1 MSARGLGRFVVD
13 VEPLRHRAF
22 RRLWLSTVVTTVG
35 SQLTAVAVPKQVF
48 DDTGSSAWV
57 GVSGA
62 VALVPLVVFG
72 LWGGSIADALD
83 RRTLLLVTNAGIALT
98 SLGLWLQAAADSHSV
113 WGVLVL
119 LALQQACFGLNAPAR
134 GAAVPRLVPGDLLTA
149 AAALSTSVSSLG
161 LVLGPLLAGVLIPVV
176 GLPTLY
182 LVDTVGLL
190 VAVLLTVG
198 LPRLP
203 PLARAGGEVRSPGLR
218 SVLEGGRYL
227 LVQRILLVSFLADV
241 VAMVFGMPRALFPEL
256 AERSFGDPPG
266 GGLAL
271 GVLYAAIPLGAG
283 VAGLL
288 SGTFTR
294 VRLQGRG
301 VVLAVAAWG
310 LAVAGFGLAGPL
322 WLGAVFLAL
331 AGVADLVSSSFRGA
345 ILQQATTDE
354 MRGRM
359 QGFFIVVVAGGPRL
373 ADLLHG
379 TLGDLL
385 GPRVAVTGG
394 GLLVVVAIV
403 LVVSR
408 YPDFWRYQAP
418 GRDDDGRSAGVDAAP
433 RGDAAPRLAE

>member
-1 MSARGLGRFVVD
+1 M
-13 VEPLRHRAF
+13 
-22 RRLWLSTVVTTVG
+22 
-35 SQLTAVAVPKQVF
+35 
-48 DDTGSSAWV
+48 
-57 GVSGA
+57 
-62 VALVPLVVFG
+62 
-72 LWGGSIADALD
+72 
-83 RRTLLLVTNAGIALT
+83 
-98 SLGLWLQAAADSHSV
+98 
-113 WGVLVL
+113 
-119 LALQQACFGLNAPAR
+119 
-134 GAAVPRLVPGDLLTA
+134 
-149 AAALSTSVSSLG
+149 
-161 LVLGPLLAGVLIPVV
+161 
-176 GLPTLY
+176 
-182 LVDTVGLL
+182 
-190 VAVLLTVG
+190 
-198 LPRLP
+198 
-203 PLARAGGEVRSPGLR
+203 
-218 SVLEGGRYL
+218 
-227 LVQRILLVSFLADV
+227 
-241 VAMVFGMPRALFPEL
+241 
-256 AERSFGDPPG
+256 
-266 GGLAL
+266 
-271 GVLYAAIPLGAG
+271 LYAAIPLGAG

-331 AGVADLVSSSFRGA
+331 AGVADLVASSFRGA